1 MQGLLQHSLVTRID
15 TQADSDLIAQLT
27 ADSSGM
33 EERYALIPMFAEARF
48 NVVHRLLLTPRG
60 RDTPERST
68 VFGVEARRDRAGGD
82 SPPSAC

>member
-15 TQADSDLIAQLT
+15 IQAGSDLIAQLT

-48 NVVHRLLLTPRG
+48 KVVHRLLF
-60 RDTPERST
+60 DPEGKRH
-68 VFGVEARRDRAGGD
+68 
-82 SPPSAC
+82 P